1 MKQCIKPLLLS
12 VGVLSLGFGILGIFL
27 PLLPTTPFLLLSAFC
42 FMRSSQKFY
51 SWLIN
56 HKYLGTYIINFQ
68 IHKSIP
74 LRVKIV
80 SISILWITILTTA
93 FFFVPLLSVK
103 ILLLA
108 IAIAVSFH
116 IAHYKTLKKP
126 ISMFHIHK
134 GINLSHWLSQV
145 FCWSPRETFITS
157 HDIANIK
164 QWGFDHVRLPIDE
177 DQLWDENFKKN
188 AAAFEYL
195 HKCITWCLHEN
206 LKIVI
211 DLHIL
216 RSHHF
221 NNANNEGAMTL
232 WTDTAEQ
239 EHMMDVWRELSA
251 ELQHYPTDE
260 LAYEFMN
267 EPVAPK
273 PSLWNDLVAR
283 GYALLREL
291 EPERFLIFGPNMWQ
305 MPQFYKSFAL
315 PQNATRVILSYHT
328 YSPLPFT
335 HYKAGWLPLGKYDG
349 AVHYPGKTIPDSE
362 WNEFEQA
369 NGNDV
374 LAVIAKERKEFDKQ
388 SMIAEIKPALEFA
401 AQRGMQLY
409 CNEFGCLPSV
419 NRTERLLYYSDLSSV
434 FKQFNIAFAAW
445 DFKGDFGIQAWDR
458 KTFENGAI
466 DTELISALLETDN

>member
-1 MKQCIKPLLLS
+1 M
-12 VGVLSLGFGILGIFL
+12 F
-27 PLLPTTPFLLLSAFC
+27 
-42 FMRSSQKFY
+42 
-51 SWLIN
+51 
-56 HKYLGTYIINFQ
+56 
-68 IHKSIP
+68 
-74 LRVKIV
+74 
-80 SISILWITILTTA
+80 TIQ
-93 FFFVPLLSVK
+93 
-103 ILLLA
+103 
-108 IAIAVSFH
+108 
-116 IAHYKTLKKP
+116 
-126 ISMFHIHK
+126 K

-145 FCWSPRETFITS
+145 FGWSPRATFITQT
-157 HDIANIK
+157 DISNIK
-164 QWGFDHVRLPIDE
+164 QWGFDHLRLPIDE
-177 DQLWDENFKKN
+177 DQLWDENFNKN
-188 AAAFEYL
+188 TEAFQYL
-195 HKCITWCLHEN
+195 HKCINWCLQEK

-232 WTDTAEQ
+232 WADAAEQ

-251 ELQHYPTDE
+251 ELKQYSTNE

-315 PQNATRVILSYHT
+315 PKNATRVILSYHT

-335 HYKAGWLPLGKYDG
+335 HYKAPWLPLGKYEG
-349 AVHYPGKTIPDSE
+349 AVHYPGKTIPDAE
-362 WNEFEQA
+362 YDKFEEA
-369 NGNDV
+369 NGDGVFAAIVRENREFT
-374 LAVIAKERKEFDKQ
+374 KET
-388 SMIAEIKPALEFA
+388 MIAEIQPALEFA
-401 AQRGMQLY
+401 RQRGFSLY

-419 NRTERLLYYSDLSSV
+419 NRAERLQYYKDLSSV

-445 DFKGDFGIQAWDR
+445 DFKGDFGIQAWNR
-458 KTFENGAI
+458 KTFENEAV
-466 DTELISALLETDN
+466 DSELIAALLKNPL

>member
-1 MKQCIKPLLLS
+1 MKQFIKPLLLAAGI
-12 VGVLSLGFGILGIFL
+12 VSLALGILGIFL
-27 PLLPTTPFLLLSAFC
+27 PLLPTTPFLLLSAYC
-42 FMRSSQKFY
+42 FMRSSKKFY

-56 HKYLGTYIINFQ
+56 HKYLGTYISNFQ
-68 IHKSIP
+68 IHKALP
-74 LRVKIV
+74 LRVKII
-80 SISILWITILTTA
+80 SISMLWITILTTA
-93 FFFVPLLSVK
+93 IFFIPLPAVK
-103 ILLLA
+103 ILLIA
-108 IAIAVSFH
+108 IAIAVSIH
-116 IAHYKTLKKP
+116 ITHYKTLKKSTP
-126 ISMFHIHK
+126 MFTIQK

-145 FCWSPRETFITS
+145 FGWSPRVTFITQ

-177 DQLWDENFKKN
+177 DQLWDKNFGKN
-188 AAAFEYL
+188 TEAFEYL
-195 HKCITWCLHEN
+195 HKCINWCLHEK

-232 WTDTAEQ
+232 WSQPEEQ
-239 EHMMDVWRELSA
+239 EHMMNVWRELSA
-251 ELQHYPTDE
+251 ELQQYSPNE

-315 PQNATRVILSYHT
+315 PKNATRVILSYHT

-335 HYKAGWLPLGKYDG
+335 HYKAPWIPLGKYEG
-349 AVHYPGKTIPDSE
+349 AVHYPGKTIPDAE
-362 WNEFEQA
+362 WNEFYQA
-369 NGNDV
+369 NGEGAFAAIVRENREFT
-374 LAVIAKERKEFDKQ
+374 KE
-388 SMIAEIKPALEFA
+388 SMIAEIQPALEFA
-401 AQRGMQLY
+401 AERGFPLY
-409 CNEFGCLPSV
+409 CNEFGCLPTV
-419 NRTERLLYYSDLSSV
+419 DRTERLHYYKDLSAV
-434 FKQFNIAFAAW
+434 FKQHNIAFAAW
-445 DFKGDFGIQAWDR
+445 DFKGDFGIQAWNR
-458 KTFENGAI
+458 ETAENGAV
-466 DTELISALLETDN
+466 DTELIGALVG